1 MEIEDLAK
9 LLTGCNIN
17 VKGDLVMEKHV
28 EHEVANVEAGGIGI
42 QIIGDKKPKDAD
54 GKEEETSEEDFS
66 EEKDSEKRVE
76 NLQEQNTRQAFL
88 FIEGT
93 PSWKKEGRTRRESVE
108 NEAVRKREKARFLEY
123 LKQHKM
129 GKRKIFCD
137 QSDLLNQVTVCFVI
151 RWKEMGLTAP
161 NPSGRAVF
169 RFLREE
175 CGLQTEVTIKAYAN
189 KMNIWLKQEQYDPQ
203 TWREVSMAFSH
214 QI

>member
-1 MEIEDLAK
+1 MSQITNNYAPGSCVFQAGSSQNGDVHIENCTIYQGKTEQKMEGK
-9 LLTGCNIN
+9 NQKPGC
-17 VKGDLVMEKHV
+17 
-28 EHEVANVEAGGIGI
+28 
-42 QIIGDKKPKDAD
+42 
-54 GKEEETSEEDFS
+54 KEEEGSEE
-66 EEKDSEKRVE
+66 EEENPE
-76 NLQEQNTRQAFL
+76 NLQKQDTRQAFL

-93 PSWKKEGRTRRESVE
+93 PSWEKEGRMRRESIE
-108 NEAVRKREKARFLEY
+108 NEAVKNSEKARFLEY

-129 GKRKIFCD
+129 GKRKIFCN

-189 KMNIWLKQEQYDPQ
+189 KMNIWLKEEQYDPK
-203 TWREVSMAFSH
+203 TWREVGMAFSH
-214 QI
+214 QT

>member
-1 MEIEDLAK
+1 MKIEDLAK
-9 LLTGCNIN
+9 LLAGCNIH

-28 EHEVANVEAGGIGI
+28 EHEVANVETGGIGI
-42 QIIGDKKPKDAD
+42 QIIEDKKQLDSR
-54 GKEEETSEEDFS
+54 EEKVETSEEEAPEQEVETS
-66 EEKDSEKRVE
+66 ED
-76 NLQEQNTRQAFL
+76 LQKQDTRQAFL

-93 PSWKKEGRTRRESVE
+93 PSWEKEGRKRRESVE
-108 NEAVRKREKARFLEY
+108 NEAVRNREKARFMEY
-123 LKQHKM
+123 LNQHKM

-189 KMNIWLKQEQYDPQ
+189 KMNIWLKQEQYTPQ
-203 TWREVSMAFSH
+203 TWREVGMAFSH